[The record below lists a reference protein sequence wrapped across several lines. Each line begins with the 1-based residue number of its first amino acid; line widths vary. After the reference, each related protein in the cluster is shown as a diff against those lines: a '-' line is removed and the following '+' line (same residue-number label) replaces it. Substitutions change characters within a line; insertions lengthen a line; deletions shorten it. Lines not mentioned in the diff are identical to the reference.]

1 MNILFACQI
10 VKNNTN
16 GVWKK
21 VEAQVKAL
29 REIYQ
34 NVDFVYLEDTKTAVF
49 DTGETQVKIP
59 LINKY
64 MVFSKITN
72 VISDDYDVVYLR
84 KPHGGLFPV
93 TAAYFIKKIKNKKD
107 STIILLEIPT
117 YPYKSESKG
126 LIGWVKEKIF
136 EFSIHAVKDDIN
148 EILYIGENTSRILG
162 INARAIGNGVD
173 LNKVSK
179 VETKSNNDSFVFLGI
194 ANLMFWHGY
203 DRLINALGKY
213 NGSTKVF
220 FYIVGDTEPEFS
232 RLQILVKQ
240 LKLEKMLFSLERK
253 IKTKSSD
260 CLSKRMFALMH

>member
-126 LIGWVKEKIF
+126 LIGWV
-136 EFSIHAVKDDIN
+136 
-148 EILYIGENTSRILG
+148 
-162 INARAIGNGVD
+162 
-173 LNKVSK
+173 
-179 VETKSNNDSFVFLGI
+179 
-194 ANLMFWHGY
+194 
-203 DRLINALGKY
+203 
-213 NGSTKVF
+213 
-220 FYIVGDTEPEFS
+220 
-232 RLQILVKQ
+232 
-240 LKLEKMLFSLERK
+240 
-253 IKTKSSD
+253 
-260 CLSKRMFALMH
+260 